1 MATPGLPIIASE
13 PPGAWMR
20 DRFLLASLLLA
31 LGFCVHGM
39 HWGVVETWHADQLVY
54 RELLDPDKLPLEPP
68 DFLKPPF
75 HTYLS
80 FFLVRAPVFV
90 IADVLGVS
98 DHARRIVELI
108 GARLLTAVLF
118 LGQVV
123 LVYVVSRRFFGRTA
137 ARVTSLLLATSAGFV
152 AHSHFLTV
160 DVPAS
165 FWMLLAFL
173 FAQNILLH
181 GRTRDY
187 ILAGFFTGV
196 ATATKYNALA
206 VGISIP
212 VAHWLLSEDPF
223 LTTDWSLWRRRLFDP
238 RLVAGVGVVAVG
250 FVMANPYAI
259 ISYSEFIRDFLY
271 NIVWTQYH
279 EGAETQSGYGYGLF
293 FERLGELFGYPAAVL
308 IAIGCVF
315 AVWRLFVSRPQRVE
329 VDGVVMLSAVFL
341 LYYAYFGSFGRLPMR
356 FVLPVAPYWL
366 MLVGPLV
373 ATLRP
378 RHLALPVA
386 VVVAYN
392 ILCSVYMGWR
402 FTNDP
407 RMLARTWISDHIAQ
421 GSSIEYTSYTPRP
434 ERFAE
439 KQFQAEKMPRITGR
453 LKLFKDIL
461 AQNALVQENLSRFE
475 GEDEPIEWYTIEA
488 LEARAP
494 DYVWIVSDYY
504 ERFFSDELVEYYP
517 GVRQYFRGLL
527 DEPAN
532 YAITYDAATP
542 ALPWWVYP
550 QYVYGL
556 GNRITILERQS
567 PRP

>member
-1 MATPGLPIIASE
+1 
-13 PPGAWMR
+13 MR

-31 LGFCVHGM
+31 FGFCVYGM

-54 RELLDPDKLPLEPP
+54 RDLLGDDVRLPLEPP
-68 DFLKPPF
+68 NFLKPPF

-80 FFLVRAPVFV
+80 FALVRVPVFLVT
-90 IADVLGVS
+90 DVLGVP

-108 GARLLTAVLF
+108 CARLLTAVLF
-118 LGQVV
+118 LGQIGI
-123 LVYVVSRRFFGRTA
+123 VYIVSRRFFGQTA

-152 AHSHFLTV
+152 AHSHFLTA

-187 ILAGFFTGV
+187 ILAGLFTGI

-212 VAHWLLSEDPF
+212 VAHWLLSEGPF
-223 LTTDWSLWRRRLFDP
+223 LTTDWSLWRRRLFDA
-238 RLVAGVGVVAVG
+238 RLVAGVGVVGVG
-250 FVMANPYAI
+250 FVIANPFAI
-259 ISYSEFIRDFLY
+259 ISYSDFIRDFMY
-271 NIVWTQYH
+271 NVVWVQYH
-279 EGAETQSGYGYGLF
+279 EGAVKASRYGYALF
-293 FERLGELFGYPAAVL
+293 FERLGEVFGFPAAVL

-315 AVWRLFVSRPQRVE
+315 AVLRLFVSRPRRVE
-329 VDGVVMLSAVFL
+329 VDGVVMLGAVFL

-373 ATLRP
+373 AALRP

-392 ILCSVYMGWR
+392 ILCSVYVGWR

-421 GSSIEYTSYTPRP
+421 GSSIEYTSYVPRP
-434 ERFAE
+434 ELFAE

-453 LKLFKDIL
+453 VELFKDIL
-461 AQNALVQENLSRFE
+461 ADDDLVQQQLSHFE
-475 GEDEPIEWYTIEA
+475 GEDKAVKWYTVEA
-488 LEARAP
+488 LAMRLP
-494 DYVWIVSDYY
+494 DYIWIVSDYY
-504 ERFFSDELVEYYP
+504 VRFFSDELNEYYP
-517 GVRQYFRGLL
+517 SVGQYFRELL
-527 DEPAN
+527 DGRAN
-532 YAITYDAATP
+532 YVIAYDAATP
-542 ALPWWVYP
+542 PLPWWIYP
-550 QYVYGL
+550 QHIDAL

-567 PRP
+567 LHP